1 MWDPWVFSACFSLG
15 EDSLA
20 NYSDTGLELTI
31 LALVSPGLESLLKLL
46 TEGLEIPAKAFPI

>member
-1 MWDPWVFSACFSLG
+1 MWDPWVFGACFSLG

-31 LALVSPGLESLLKLL
+31 LALVSPGLGSL
-46 TEGLEIPAKAFPI
+46 